1 MVDDAV
7 RGFLGDD
14 EQVST
19 VKVGDRVRVS
29 CGKSVVVGTV
39 TGVSDNGIDVKQDK
53 VDAFNFFSFV
63 NWVFNVIAPPIPDV
77 VGTIVRDKAGDV
89 WQRREK
95 GWYIAD
101 DDADFY
107 DINCLDQDS
116 YAPFSVLYAP
126 ENSS

>member
-19 VKVGDRVRVS
+19 VKVGDRVRAT
-29 CGKSVVVGTV
+29 CGESVVIGTV
-39 TGVSDNGIDVKQDK
+39 ASHQGEVVEVL
-53 VDAFNFFSFV
+53 VDGDASRFFRSH
-63 NWVFNVIAPPIPDV
+63 WSIEVIAPPIPDV

-107 DINCLDQDS
+107 DINCLDQGS
-116 YAPFSVLYAP
+116 YAPFAVLYAP
-126 ENSS
+126 ENPS